1 MSYTPSLHGALM
13 VQGTA
18 SSAGKSLLVAG
29 LCRLLARQ
37 GVRVAPFKPQ
47 NMSNNAMVCVDGG
60 EIGRAQALQAR
71 AARLPTSHHYNPILL
86 KPLGDNQSQLVV
98 GGRARG
104 KVTAKQY
111 YQMKEELLVTVL
123 ASYRKLQ
130 ADHDVVLIE
139 GAGSPA
145 EVNLRDADIANMGF
159 AERVNAPVL
168 LVGDIDRGGVIAALV
183 GTHAVL
189 SPSDRVRIKG
199 FVINKFRGDASLFDS
214 ALDFITQK
222 TGWAAA
228 GLVPFFLPAHFFP
241 PEDSLSF
248 HHQHETTTTDDE
260 VVSAIITPSMANSDD
275 LDPLAALLA
284 DNGYRLQYVGAGDDI
299 AAKARL
305 VLLLGSKNTIGDLTF
320 LRQTGLAEKIL
331 HRQHMGTPL
340 LAICGGYQMLGQT
353 IADPAGLESLGEGG
367 QADGL
372 AILPLT
378 TTLAVEKTLQLTKAE
393 EQMFHTKVEG
403 YEIHAGQTTII
414 AGADSK
420 NIRPFLRLSNG
431 AGEGVITADG
441 KVMGTYLHGLLHN
454 HDFLVR
460 LMESIGLNILRAE
473 PYHQRLDSLLDDWAT
488 WLEQH
493 LDMKHIMAMIK

>member
-71 AARLPTSHHYNPILL
+71 AARLPISHHYNPILL

-248 HHQHETTTTDDE
+248 HHQHETTT
-260 VVSAIITPSMANSDD
+260 
-275 LDPLAALLA
+275 
-284 DNGYRLQYVGAGDDI
+284 
-299 AAKARL
+299 
-305 VLLLGSKNTIGDLTF
+305 
-320 LRQTGLAEKIL
+320 
-331 HRQHMGTPL
+331 
-340 LAICGGYQMLGQT
+340 
-353 IADPAGLESLGEGG
+353 
-367 QADGL
+367 
-372 AILPLT
+372 
-378 TTLAVEKTLQLTKAE
+378 
-393 EQMFHTKVEG
+393 
-403 YEIHAGQTTII
+403 
-414 AGADSK
+414 
-420 NIRPFLRLSNG
+420 
-431 AGEGVITADG
+431 
-441 KVMGTYLHGLLHN
+441 
-454 HDFLVR
+454 
-460 LMESIGLNILRAE
+460 
-473 PYHQRLDSLLDDWAT
+473 
-488 WLEQH
+488 
-493 LDMKHIMAMIK
+493 